1 MAKLKY
7 IFNVVLALLI
17 VVAPMVLAEVER
29 SPSAEPGLYSYVEQC
44 VAVTG
49 ARCGEEILYGSFM
62 GKPVTLE
69 CCQKLLLMGKACD
82 IDALTRV
89 VLEFPEYKGHEEE
102 ALAGSNK
109 LWEECTLAVQAASSS
124 PSN

>member
-1 MAKLKY
+1 MAKLI

-17 VVAPMVLAEVER
+17 VVAPMVLAEVEL

-82 IDALTRV
+82 DALMRV

-109 LWEECTLAVQAASSS
+109 LWEKCALAVQAASPS
-124 PSN
+124 PSD